1 MTTHPSA
8 RTQCSHIGMFPN
20 ASDPLEFN
28 KLGTANSSHIKVKM
42 QLFIVV
48 IVAIIAS
55 VSAFAP
61 RSVARPSRVLVSFFK
76 SQNSSIGNHLD
87 LDTYDALYI
96 SRERCVERI
105 WE

>member
-1 MTTHPSA
+1 
-8 RTQCSHIGMFPN
+8 
-20 ASDPLEFN
+20 
-28 KLGTANSSHIKVKM
+28 M

-76 SQNSSIGNHLD
+76 SQNPLVSWIGNNLD
-87 LDTYDALYI
+87 SDTQMLYTFHA
-96 SRERCVERI
+96 RDM
-105 WE
+105 